1 MNENGRPSKEEIEKR
16 TRDVEKYKLEDQE
29 YKNKVHAH
37 NALEDYL
44 YEVGN
49 KMNEFNIKKRVH
61 PESLKKIENAIAE
74 TTDWHHD
81 NGTTSAEEHLS
92 KKAHLEFVPE
102 LMQLYGDR
110 NNNHLSVLKFHESML
125 LRCFLIT
132 SLRSVAMLVDSNRI
146 PEVALMAQSY
156 LPSKVLSDEADLD
169 ELTRSH
175 KESYNCN
182 DVYELLGNSACW
194 TYLLNTIL
202 QMDLRWQN
210 TVATIAYLLTKKG
223 D

>member
-1 MNENGRPSKEEIEKR
+1 MDSTKINPVYEN
-16 TRDVEKYKLEDQE
+16 
-29 YKNKVHAH
+29 
-37 NALEDYL
+37 
-44 YEVGN
+44 
-49 KMNEFNIKKRVH
+49 
-61 PESLKKIENAIAE
+61 
-74 TTDWHHD
+74 
-81 NGTTSAEEHLS
+81 
-92 KKAHLEFVPE
+92 
-102 LMQLYGDR
+102 R

-132 SLRSVAMLVDSNRI
+132 SLRLRSVVMLVDSNRI
-146 PEVALMAQSY
+146 PEVALMARSY
-156 LPSKVLSDEADLD
+156 LPSKVSEIIKDGCLESFANKEADLD

-210 TVATIAYLLTKKG
+210 TVATIAYLLTKKVLRKFLSESG
-223 D
+223 SNSIIWTLTSDKSLKLACGTLLIKPC